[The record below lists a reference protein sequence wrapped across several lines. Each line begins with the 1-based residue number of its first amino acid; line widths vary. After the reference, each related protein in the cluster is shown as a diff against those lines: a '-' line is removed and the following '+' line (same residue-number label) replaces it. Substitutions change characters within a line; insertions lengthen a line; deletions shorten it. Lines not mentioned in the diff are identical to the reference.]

1 MDSQGGAHS
10 GADQHSQLSTAGA
23 AGAGSRSAIS
33 ARVAAVGWPG
43 HWRGGRPGAAG
54 VPTSSGGKLPKI
66 IPRPHSALRHSPR
79 NRCGNTVLLMPSLS
93 DRGTNTNGAAHAGA
107 HHRLLV
113 VIVHVRARSSGSSPC
128 DPRSCSPRHSH
139 VALFARNRRRKLK
152 SIAETNCAASDAI
165 AYKKDPESIL
175 SHNMAI

>member
-1 MDSQGGAHS
+1 MRVRGP
-10 GADQHSQLSTAGA
+10 
-23 AGAGSRSAIS
+23 RSAHAS
-33 ARVAAVGWPG
+33 PQW
-43 HWRGGRPGAAG
+43 GGPDTGGEGVQARPGYLPHRAANSRK
-54 VPTSSGGKLPKI
+54 SSPGLT
-66 IPRPHSALRHSPR
+66 PHCDIHRD
-79 NRCGNTVLLMPSLS
+79 RCGNTVLLMPSLS

-113 VIVHVRARSSGSSPC
+113 VVVHVRARSSGSSPC

-152 SIAETNCAASDAI
+152 SIAETNCAASDAV